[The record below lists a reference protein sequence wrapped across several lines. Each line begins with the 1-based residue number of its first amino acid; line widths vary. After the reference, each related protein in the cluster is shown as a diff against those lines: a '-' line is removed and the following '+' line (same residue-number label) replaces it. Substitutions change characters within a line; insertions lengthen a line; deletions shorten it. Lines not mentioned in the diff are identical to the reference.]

1 MKIRYKNSG
10 TYPSWGLDGTMLTLG
25 GALHLNL
32 PALAKDT
39 PAHYVISA
47 DPDGKLALGIGWRYA
62 AELDL
67 PAKQY
72 AIEKIGY
79 TDDYGY
85 PALRK
90 VALPYTAEDAVLTLW
105 AKKEER

>member
-1 MKIRYKNSG
+1 MKVQYKNAGRYPAYDLNG
-10 TYPSWGLDGTMLTLG
+10 TQLTLG
-25 GALHLNL
+25 STLTVDLAE
-32 PALAKDT
+32 LAKDA
-39 PAHYVISA
+39 PAYYVISA
-47 DPDGKLALGIGWRYA
+47 DAEGTLALGTGLRYV
-62 AELDL
+62 AELSL

-79 TDDYGY
+79 TDDFGY

-105 AKKEER
+105 AEKEEQ

>member
-1 MKIRYKNSG
+1 MIMESLELGESNYGHCCNTDPNHSTGRCSWYRSG
-10 TYPSWGLDGTMLTLG
+10 WS
-25 GALHLNL
+25 
-32 PALAKDT
+32 
-39 PAHYVISA
+39 
-47 DPDGKLALGIGWRYA
+47 GWRYA

-79 TDDYGY
+79 ADDYGY